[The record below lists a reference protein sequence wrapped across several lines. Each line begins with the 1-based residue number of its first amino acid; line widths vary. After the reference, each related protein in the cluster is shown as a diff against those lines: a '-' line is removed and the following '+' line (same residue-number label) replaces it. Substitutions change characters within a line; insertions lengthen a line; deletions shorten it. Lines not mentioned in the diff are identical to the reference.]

1 MLSPSSSSA
10 HPTDLIARLRHDGW
24 RARHLLWSLPSLLL
38 IVMQVRPVLGRLDRT
53 VLGTLDGSDALLQSG
68 ILTWATR
75 HLLDPMAATNLPIF
89 YPAPSAL
96 MSMDSL
102 LGQALLVTPAL
113 WLGDPTPALLYNL
126 AVIGTL
132 LFSGLSGAALW
143 LAVSEGQAPG
153 RRAAGA
159 GMAALLLLGAP
170 FTAWQLGMLNQIS
183 PPWVALLLAAL
194 WRGWLRFREGQPAH
208 RWWWLAAAC
217 LVFQAAWGWYGFAD
231 TVFVAGTCAVAGI
244 WRAVARRRMG
254 DLTRQLALPA
264 LVAVALVIVL
274 ALPYLQLRAQ
284 TPEYTRHLGPV
295 AHYSTQLRMIGNQG
309 PHRLALSDLDGSEEP
324 AAARALRNTDAV
336 LHPGWLTMV
345 FAAVG
350 LWRWRRLPPAWRT
363 FGVLVTAVGVV
374 GLVMSFGESGG
385 LPPGSGRRVAL
396 PFGYLR
402 DVVVPFQAYR
412 APVRFA
418 YLGTIALTW
427 FAVVGFDALLRP
439 AAAKAGRW
447 LAAVAL
453 VLIWIESVPM
463 ALLAVPVPVDGRAGR
478 HPLPEAVGAGPV
490 LSVPVPPTE
499 ADERAVDALWL
510 HRALA
515 TGHPVTDGLSGWV
528 PPVTRRLR
536 ARLAAC
542 EAGHADP
549 VALLDSLRTEGVVG
563 AEVVEAGHDP
573 ARVAFWKRTLEA
585 QGLVGVPTAPG
596 YRFYPL
602 ER

>member
-1 MLSPSSSSA
+1 LSSPLAPAALVARAAA
-10 HPTDLIARLRHDGW
+10 HWKDGGW
-24 RARHLLWSLPSLLL
+24 RPRHLLWSLPSLAL
-38 IVMQVRPVLGRLDRT
+38 IAMQVRPVLGRLDRT

-68 ILTWATR
+68 ILTWTTR
-75 HLLDPMAATNLPIF
+75 HLLDPMAVTDLPIF
-89 YPAPSAL
+89 HPAPSAL

-102 LGQALLVTPAL
+102 LGQALLVMPAL

-126 AVIGTL
+126 AIIGTL
-132 LFSGLSGAALW
+132 LLSGLSGAALW
-143 LAVSEGQAPG
+143 LATSEGQEPG

-159 GMAALLLLGAP
+159 GLAALFLLGAP

-194 WRGWLRFREGQPAH
+194 WRGWRRFRDGRDAR

-217 LVFQAAWGWYGFAD
+217 LVCQAAWGWYGFAG
-231 TVFVAGTCAVAGI
+231 TVFVAGTCAVAAL
-244 WRAVARRRMG
+244 WRAVAARRTG
-254 DLTRQLALPA
+254 DLARQLAMPLVAAMA
-264 LVAVALVIVL
+264 LVMVL
-274 ALPYLQLRAQ
+274 AYPYLQLRSQ
-284 TPEYTRHLGPV
+284 TPEYTRHLGAV

-309 PHRLALSDLDGSEEP
+309 PHRLTIDDLGGSEEP
-324 AAARALRNTDAV
+324 TAARALRNTDAV
-336 LHPGWLTMV
+336 LHPGWLPLL
-345 FAAVG
+345 FAVVG
-350 LWRWRRLPPAWRT
+350 LWRWRRLPVAWRS
-363 FGVLVTAVGVV
+363 FGVLAIAVGVV

-385 LPPGSGRRVAL
+385 LPPGSGRRVPL

-427 FAVVGFDALLRP
+427 FAVVGFDALWRP

-463 ALLAVPVPVDGRAGR
+463 ALLAVPLPVDGRQGR
-478 HPLPEAVGAGPV
+478 GALPDAVGPGPV
-490 LSVPVPPTE
+490 LSLPVPPTE
-499 ADERAVDALWL
+499 ADEQPVDALWL

-515 TGHPVTDGLSGWV
+515 TGRPYTGGLSGWV
-528 PPVTRRLR
+528 PPVTRELR
-536 ARLAAC
+536 ARLADC

-549 VALLDSLRTEGVVG
+549 VALLDSLATTGLVG
-563 AEVVEAGHDP
+563 AEVAEAHADP
-573 ARVAFWKRTLEA
+573 VRVAFWKQTLEA
-585 QGLVGVPTAPG
+585 QGLVGVTTATG
-596 YRFYPL
+596 YRFYAL